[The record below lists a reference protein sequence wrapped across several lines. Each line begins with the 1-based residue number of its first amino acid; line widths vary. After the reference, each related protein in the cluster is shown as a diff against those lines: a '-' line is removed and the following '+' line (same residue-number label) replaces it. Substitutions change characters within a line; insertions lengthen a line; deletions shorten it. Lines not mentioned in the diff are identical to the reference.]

1 MPATQRRSLR
11 QRLWNP
17 HAVVFVSSFCIMVIE
32 LVASRLTAPVLGVSL
47 YTWTSVIGV
56 IMAGIALG
64 NYTGGRLADRW
75 ASPWLLGL
83 LFALAALFSLSIL
96 LLRDLIRDVTWPQ
109 WMPLMVR
116 VLAHTAFVFFLP
128 SAVLGCISPVI
139 VRLSMTDV
147 ARSGTTVGRIYAW
160 STVGSIAGTF
170 ATGFFLISWFGTKTI
185 IVGVAGVLTL
195 MGLWFITDAPWRQAL
210 LRAAIIILVIGGS
223 LLGLRQADLLA
234 SECLRETNY
243 FCINVNTEY
252 LDEDR
257 IALLGV
263 DDEDPPIVH
272 TLVLD
277 RLVHSYTLPEHP
289 GALIY
294 GYERTYAQVIEPLAE
309 RKPDLRSFFI
319 GGGGYT
325 FPRYMEETYP
335 ESEIVV
341 AEIDPGVT
349 EIARLMLGLQG
360 SERIEAYDQD
370 ARMLMA
376 SLEDGEPYD
385 LIFGD
390 AFNDFSVP
398 YHLTTL
404 EFTQL
409 VDRLLADDG
418 LYVAN
423 IVDGGGRGSFMRAF
437 VRTQKAVF
445 EHVAV
450 IPTIASWRSAPRTTW
465 VVVASQAPLELD
477 HITSPGAPLPQDEL
491 EAYLAM
497 EPPLILTDD
506 YVPVDNLLAPVFV
519 DSEQG

>member
-1 MPATQRRSLR
+1 MHATQRRSLR

-75 ASPWLLGL
+75 ASPWLLGV
-83 LFALAALFSLSIL
+83 LFALAALVSLSIL
-96 LLRDLIRDVTWPQ
+96 LLRDLVRDMVWPQ
-109 WMPLMVR
+109 WMPLMGR
-116 VLAHTAFVFFLP
+116 VLAHISLVFFLP
-128 SAVLGCISPVI
+128 GAVLGCISPVI

-185 IVGVAGVLTL
+185 IVGAAGVLTL
-195 MGLWFITDAPWRQAL
+195 MGLWFVTDAPWRQAI
-210 LRAAIIILVIGGS
+210 LRAAIVILVIGAS

-243 FCINVNTEY
+243 FCINVNTDY

-257 IALLGV
+257 IALLGF
-263 DDEDPPIVH
+263 DDEEPPVVH

-294 GYERTYAQVIEPLAE
+294 GYERTYAQVVEPLAE
-309 RKPDLRSFFI
+309 RNPGLRSFFI

-349 EIARLMLGLQG
+349 EIARVTLGLQG
-360 SERIEAYDQD
+360 SERIEAYDED
-370 ARMLMA
+370 ARTLMA

-409 VDRLLADDG
+409 VDRLLAPDG

-450 IPTIASWRSAPRTTW
+450 IPTISSWRSAPRTTW
-465 VVVASQAPLELD
+465 VVVASQEPLELD

-491 EAYLAM
+491 DEYLAM

>member
-1 MPATQRRSLR
+1 MHATQRRSLR

-75 ASPWLLGL
+75 ASPWLLGV

-96 LLRDLIRDVTWPQ
+96 LLRDLVRDMVWPQ
-109 WMPLMVR
+109 WMPLMGR
-116 VLAHTAFVFFLP
+116 VLAHISLVFFLP
-128 SAVLGCISPVI
+128 GAVLGCISPVI

-185 IVGVAGVLTL
+185 IVGAAGVLTL
-195 MGLWFITDAPWRQAL
+195 MGLWFVTDAPWRQAI
-210 LRAAIIILVIGGS
+210 LRAAIVILVIGAS

-243 FCINVNTEY
+243 FCINVNTDY

-257 IALLGV
+257 IALLGF
-263 DDEDPPIVH
+263 DDEEPPVVH

-309 RKPDLRSFFI
+309 RNPGLRSFFI

-349 EIARLMLGLQG
+349 EIARVTLGLQG
-360 SERIEAYDQD
+360 SERIEAYDED
-370 ARMLMA
+370 ARTLMA

-409 VDRLLADDG
+409 VDRLLAPDG

-450 IPTIASWRSAPRTTW
+450 IPTISSWRSAPRTTW
-465 VVVASQAPLELD
+465 VVVASQEPLELD

-491 EAYLAM
+491 DEYLAM

>member
-1 MPATQRRSLR
+1 
-11 QRLWNP
+11 
-17 HAVVFVSSFCIMVIE
+17 
-32 LVASRLTAPVLGVSL
+32 
-47 YTWTSVIGV
+47 
-56 IMAGIALG
+56 
-64 NYTGGRLADRW
+64 
-75 ASPWLLGL
+75 
-83 LFALAALFSLSIL
+83 
-96 LLRDLIRDVTWPQ
+96 
-109 WMPLMVR
+109 
-116 VLAHTAFVFFLP
+116 
-128 SAVLGCISPVI
+128 
-139 VRLSMTDV
+139 MTDV

-185 IVGVAGVLTL
+185 IVGAAGVLTL
-195 MGLWFITDAPWRQAL
+195 MGLWFVTDAPWRQAL
-210 LRAAIIILVIGGS
+210 LRAAIVIVVIGAS

-243 FCINVNTEY
+243 FCINVNTDY

-257 IALLGV
+257 IALLGF
-263 DDEDPPIVH
+263 DDEEPPVVH

-309 RKPDLRSFFI
+309 RNPGLRSFFI

-349 EIARLMLGLQG
+349 EIARVTLGLQG
-360 SERIEAYDQD
+360 SERIEAYDED
-370 ARMLMA
+370 ARTLMA
-376 SLEDGEPYD
+376 SLEEGEPYD

-409 VDRLLADDG
+409 VDRLLAPDG

-450 IPTIASWRSAPRTTW
+450 IPTISSWRSAPRTTW
-465 VVVASQAPLELD
+465 VVVASQEPLELD

-491 EAYLAM
+491 DEYLAM

>member
-1 MPATQRRSLR
+1 
-11 QRLWNP
+11 
-17 HAVVFVSSFCIMVIE
+17 V
-32 LVASRLTAPVLGVSL
+32 
-47 YTWTSVIGV
+47 
-56 IMAGIALG
+56 
-64 NYTGGRLADRW
+64 
-75 ASPWLLGL
+75 
-83 LFALAALFSLSIL
+83 LFALAALVSLSIL
-96 LLRDLIRDVTWPQ
+96 LLRDLVRDMVWPQ
-109 WMPLMVR
+109 WMPLMGR
-116 VLAHTAFVFFLP
+116 VLAHISLVFFLP
-128 SAVLGCISPVI
+128 GAVLGCISPVI

-185 IVGVAGVLTL
+185 IVGAAGVLTL
-195 MGLWFITDAPWRQAL
+195 MGLWFVTDAPWRQAI
-210 LRAAIIILVIGGS
+210 LRAAIVILVIGAS

-243 FCINVNTEY
+243 FCINVNTDY

-257 IALLGV
+257 IALLGFE
-263 DDEDPPIVH
+263 DEDPPVVH

-277 RLVHSYTLPEHP
+277 RLVHSYTLPERP

-309 RKPDLRSFFI
+309 RNPGLRSFFI

-349 EIARLMLGLQG
+349 EIARVTLGLQG
-360 SERIEAYDQD
+360 SERIEAYDED
-370 ARMLMA
+370 ARTLMA
-376 SLEDGEPYD
+376 SLEEGEPYD

-450 IPTIASWRSAPRTTW
+450 IPTISSWRSAPRTTW
-465 VVVASQAPLELD
+465 VVVASQEPLELD

-491 EAYLAM
+491 DEYLAM

>member
-1 MPATQRRSLR
+1 MHATQRRSLR

-75 ASPWLLGL
+75 ASPWLLGV

-96 LLRDLIRDVTWPQ
+96 LLRDLVRDMVWPQ
-109 WMPLMVR
+109 WMPLMGR
-116 VLAHTAFVFFLP
+116 VLAHISLVFFLP
-128 SAVLGCISPVI
+128 GAVLGCISPVI

-185 IVGVAGVLTL
+185 IVGAAGVLTL
-195 MGLWFITDAPWRQAL
+195 MGLWFVTDAPWRQAI
-210 LRAAIIILVIGGS
+210 LRAAIVILVIGAS

-243 FCINVNTEY
+243 FCINVNTDY

-257 IALLGV
+257 IALLGF
-263 DDEDPPIVH
+263 DDEEPPVVH

-294 GYERTYAQVIEPLAE
+294 GYERSYAQVIEPLAE
-309 RKPDLRSFFI
+309 RNPGLRSFFI

-349 EIARLMLGLQG
+349 EIARVTLGLQG
-360 SERIEAYDQD
+360 SERIEAYDED
-370 ARMLMA
+370 ARTLMA

-450 IPTIASWRSAPRTTW
+450 IPTISSWRSAPRTTW
-465 VVVASQAPLELD
+465 VVVASQEPLELD

-491 EAYLAM
+491 DEYLAM

>member
-1 MPATQRRSLR
+1 MHATQRRSLR

-75 ASPWLLGL
+75 ASPWLLGV

-96 LLRDLIRDVTWPQ
+96 LLRDLVRDMVWPQ
-109 WMPLMVR
+109 WMPLMGR
-116 VLAHTAFVFFLP
+116 VLAHISLVFFLP
-128 SAVLGCISPVI
+128 GAVLGCISPVI

-185 IVGVAGVLTL
+185 IVGAAGVLTL
-195 MGLWFITDAPWRQAL
+195 MGLWFVTDAPWRQAI
-210 LRAAIIILVIGGS
+210 LRAAIVILVIGAS

-243 FCINVNTEY
+243 FCINVNTDY

-257 IALLGV
+257 IALLGF
-263 DDEDPPIVH
+263 DDEEPPVVH

-294 GYERTYAQVIEPLAE
+294 GYERTYAQVVEPLAE
-309 RKPDLRSFFI
+309 RNPGLRSFFI

-349 EIARLMLGLQG
+349 EIARVTLGLQG
-360 SERIEAYDQD
+360 SERIEAYDED
-370 ARMLMA
+370 ARTLMA

-409 VDRLLADDG
+409 VDRLLAPDG

-450 IPTIASWRSAPRTTW
+450 IPTISSWRSAPRTTW
-465 VVVASQAPLELD
+465 VVVASQEPLELD

-491 EAYLAM
+491 DEYLAM